1 MKKIRRK
8 CATVAPYL
16 AESKRE
22 CSFAI
27 TAQLQATQ
35 VTQMTQTLLKIQ
47 RQVSNIAEK
56 DIGAGFACHN
66 WSFDDGSI
74 AWGE

>member
-27 TAQLQATQ
+27 TVRYKPDWKDTSSEHVLDHISRRWHTP
-35 VTQMTQTLLKIQ
+35 VLYCS
-47 RQVSNIAEK
+47 RDVNDNIATIK
-56 DIGAGFACHN
+56 TL
-66 WSFDDGSI
+66 
-74 AWGE
+74 